1 MLSGRE
7 GQLRSLTRATQH
19 GRALTGP
26 SHNYN
31 RHGTTML
38 FAALAT
44 GKLVKAS
51 LREHIDV
58 FNASYNETAKPFVWN
73 NFKVHQKQDV
83 SAIYDSGH

>member
-1 MLSGRE
+1 
-7 GQLRSLTRATQH
+7 
-19 GRALTGP
+19 
-26 SHNYN
+26 
-31 RHGTTML
+31 ML

-58 FNASYNETAKPFVWN
+58 FSASYNETAKPFVWN

>member
-1 MLSGRE
+1 VTIRQQIGCCRDE
-7 GQLRSLTRATQH
+7 KANCARDG
-19 GRALTGP
+19 
-26 SHNYN
+26 HNYN
-31 RHGTTML
+31 WHGTTML

-51 LREHIDV
+51 HREHIDV